1 MQSSRISHKTICDY
15 DRLEK
20 AFFSLDM
27 EMTEENEIGLMNLH
41 NHLIWHSYEPGK
53 EPAADAILLA
63 VISDYRILF
72 LEHGKKDGEETESS
86 RKEGTCKAEE

>member
-63 VISDYRILF
+63 VIKELMQERCADISDF
-72 LEHGKKDGEETESS
+72 P
-86 RKEGTCKAEE
+86 AEFRNLVPA

>member
-1 MQSSRISHKTICDY
+1 MQSSRISRKTICDY

-20 AFFSLDM
+20 AFFSLHM
-27 EMTEENEIGLMNLH
+27 EMTEENEIGLINLH

-63 VISDYRILF
+63 VIEELMKERCADISDF
-72 LEHGKKDGEETESS
+72 P
-86 RKEGTCKAEE
+86 AEFRNLVPA

>member
-1 MQSSRISHKTICDY
+1 MQNSRISHKTICDY

-20 AFFSLDM
+20 AFFSLHM

-63 VISDYRILF
+63 VIEELMEERNADISDF
-72 LEHGKKDGEETESS
+72 P
-86 RKEGTCKAEE
+86 AECRNLVPA